1 MTNQPA
7 SPSSR
12 VAVLIDCDNIS
23 WQRATA
29 VVAEAATHGVLG
41 VKRGYGDWGS
51 PNLSGWRRQL
61 TPLAIQPV
69 QQIAYVAGKGATD
82 IALVIDAMDLLYS
95 GQVDTFCLV
104 ASDSD
109 YTRLAMRLRE
119 AGKRVVGI
127 GAKQTPA
134 AFSSACDRFTFV
146 EVLGSSD
153 GPSEP
158 AGEPA
163 ERRTNDVQE
172 EGVGTSQPELP
183 TVTAAEA
190 PDLHDMLSAA
200 VAAVLD
206 EGGWALLSRVGWH
219 LVANHPTFD
228 SRNYGYARLGQLVR
242 DQEYLEVKEVPG
254 AGGNSVWHVR
264 PREAQRERGEHVG
277 AVGTPSTP

>member
-1 MTNQPA
+1 MTNQAAAPT
-7 SPSSR
+7 SR

-23 WQRATA
+23 WQRAAA

-69 QQIAYVAGKGATD
+69 QQIAYVPGKGATD

-146 EVLGSSD
+146 EVLGSPEA
-153 GPSEP
+153 PSETADGLP
-158 AGEPA
+158 
-163 ERRTNDVQE
+163 ERRTIGAQE
-172 EGVGTSQPELP
+172 KSLGSSQAELP
-183 TVTAAEA
+183 TVTAADA
-190 PDLHDMLSAA
+190 PELREMLSAA
-200 VAAVLD
+200 VEAVLD
-206 EGGWALLSRVGWH
+206 EGGWALLSNVGWH

-242 DQEYLEVKEVPG
+242 DQDYLEVKEVPG

-264 PREAQRERGEHVG
+264 PHEA
-277 AVGTPSTP
+277 

>member
-1 MTNQPA
+1 MPNQPA
-7 SPSSR
+7 APASR

-23 WQRATA
+23 WQRAPG

-41 VKRGYGDWGS
+41 VKRGYGDWGN
-51 PNLSGWRRQL
+51 PNLSGWRHQL

-69 QQIAYVAGKGATD
+69 QQIAYVPGKGATD

-146 EVLGSSD
+146 EVLGSPEA
-153 GPSEP
+153 PSGTTSGLP
-158 AGEPA
+158 Q
-163 ERRTNDVQE
+163 RRTNGARE
-172 EGVGTSQPELP
+172 RAIGPSQADLP
-183 TVTAAEA
+183 TVTAADA
-190 PDLHDMLSAA
+190 PELRDMLSAT
-200 VAAVLD
+200 VDAALD
-206 EGGWALLSRVGWH
+206 EGGWALLSNVGWQ

-228 SRNYGYARLGQLVR
+228 SRNYGYARLGLLVR
-242 DQEYLEVKEVPG
+242 DQDYLEVKEVPG
-254 AGGNSVWHVR
+254 PGGNSVWHVR
-264 PREAQRERGEHVG
+264 PREA
-277 AVGTPSTP
+277 

>member
-1 MTNQPA
+1 MTSQPT
-7 SPSSR
+7 SPTAR

-29 VVAEAATHGVLG
+29 IVTEAASHGVLG

-119 AGKRVVGI
+119 AGKRVVGM
-127 GAKQTPA
+127 GARQTPA

-146 EVLGSSD
+146 EVLGSPEETAQVAEESPQSEAND
-153 GPSEP
+153 TEEQSLDSGP
-158 AGEPA
+158 
-163 ERRTNDVQE
+163 
-172 EGVGTSQPELP
+172 PEAP
-183 TVTAAEA
+183 SSTAAEVPA
-190 PDLHDMLSAA
+190 LRDMLTAA
-200 VAAVLD
+200 VTAVLD
-206 EGGWALLSRVGWH
+206 EGGWALLSNVGWR
-219 LVANHPTFD
+219 LVANYPTFD
-228 SRNYGYARLGQLVR
+228 SRNYGYARLGLLVR
-242 DQEYLEVKEVPG
+242 DQDYLEVKEVPG
-254 AGGNSVWHVR
+254 PGGNSVWHVR
-264 PREAQRERGEHVG
+264 PRQAQL
-277 AVGTPSTP
+277 P